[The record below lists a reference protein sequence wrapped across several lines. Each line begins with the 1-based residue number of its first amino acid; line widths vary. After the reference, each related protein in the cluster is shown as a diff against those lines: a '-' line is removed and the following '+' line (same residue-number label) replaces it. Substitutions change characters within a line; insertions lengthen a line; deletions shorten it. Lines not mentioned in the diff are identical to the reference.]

1 MQFFTA
7 LDQVPA
13 GFGPSVVTIGKFD
26 GVHLGH
32 LRIIEQ
38 LLSAAEAHSLVPT
51 VLTFDRNPLSLLAPE
66 SCPLPLVSNEQK
78 RELLEKVGV
87 AATVML
93 AFDRS
98 LSEQAPED
106 FVHRVLVDALHARLV
121 YVGPDF
127 RFGKG
132 GAGNPALLERMGAE
146 YGFEVRALPIVA
158 KHGRRVSSTWVRE
171 LLADGEV
178 GGAAELLGRPPMVR
192 GVVVPGAKR
201 GRELGYPTANLAT
214 ESEGLVPADG
224 VYAAWAMVDGER
236 MAAAV
241 SVGNNPTFDGVP
253 ERQVE
258 AHLLSH
264 DVGKIDIDLYGKTME
279 LDFVDRIRG
288 MEKFDSVAEL
298 VTRIGV
304 DVDEARRI
312 LFPSGPA

>member
-7 LDQVPA
+7 LDQVPV
-13 GFGPSVVTIGKFD
+13 GFGPSAVTIGKFD

-32 LRIIEQ
+32 LRMIGQ
-38 LLSAAEAHSLVPT
+38 LLSDAEARSLVPT
-51 VLTFDRNPLSLLAPE
+51 VLTFDRNPLSLLSPE

-98 LSEQAPED
+98 LSEQAPEE
-106 FVHRVLVDALHARLV
+106 FVHRALVDTLNARLV
-121 YVGPDF
+121 FVGPDF

-158 KHGRRVSSTWVRE
+158 KDDRRVSSTWVRE
-171 LLADGEV
+171 LLADGDV
-178 GGAAELLGRPPMVR
+178 SRAAELLGRPPMVR

-201 GRELGYPTANLAT
+201 GRQLGFPTANLAT
-214 ESEGLVPADG
+214 ESEGLIPADG
-224 VYAAWAMVDGER
+224 VYAAWATVDGER
-236 MAAAV
+236 MPAAV

-258 AHLLSH
+258 AHLLGN
-264 DVGKIDIDLYGKTME
+264 DFGELDIDLYGKTME
-279 LDFVDRIRG
+279 LDFIDRIRG
-288 MEKFDSVAEL
+288 MEKFESVDEL
-298 VTRIGV
+298 VTRIGQ
-304 DVDEARRI
+304 DVERVRELLSAE
-312 LFPSGPA
+312 PA